1 MITVVEERNPELVA
15 ELRTKLLAELKK
27 VTVPKLQKL
36 KVLKEGDK
44 KPAHTRSM
52 VIGEIG
58 RNMHFGYG
66 DTRRGIK
73 DYVTNARYPD
83 LMKALVEYGNAIV
96 PVGFHYNG
104 ITLNHNV
111 KAKKHKDSKNFGDSY
126 ITGLGNY
133 TGGTLNVYS
142 NDTDCTAF
150 DLLHKVVGFN
160 GSELWH
166 ETNDFEGD
174 RYTIIYYKQKWSGSP
189 TGYTTV
195 GN

>member
-15 ELRTKLLAELKK
+15 DLRAKLVAELKK
-27 VTVPKLQKL
+27 VTVPKLPKL
-36 KVLKEGDK
+36 KVLKEGEK
-44 KPAHTRSM
+44 RAHTRSD
-52 VIGEIG
+52 VIGPIG
-58 RNMHFGYG
+58 RTMTLGFG

-73 DYVTNARYPD
+73 DYSFNAKYPA

-126 ITGLGNY
+126 ITGLGDY
-133 TGGTLNVYS
+133 TGGALNVYS
-142 NDTDCTAF
+142 NDEDYTAM

-160 GSELWH
+160 GSQLWH
-166 ETNDFEGD
+166 ETTDFQGN
-174 RYTIIYYKQKWSGSP
+174 RYTIIYYKQKWAGSP
-189 TGYTTV
+189 SGYTTV
-195 GN
+195 GC